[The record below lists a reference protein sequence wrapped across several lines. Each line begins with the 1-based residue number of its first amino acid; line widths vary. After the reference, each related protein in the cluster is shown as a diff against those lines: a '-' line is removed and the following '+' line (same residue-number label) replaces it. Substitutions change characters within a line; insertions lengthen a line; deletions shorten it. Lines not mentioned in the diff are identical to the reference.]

1 MSSVWLATFLVI
13 NLSWCL
19 ATRASPA
26 AWGRRL
32 AGTLLWP
39 RAPGQVPPLPTGSWL
54 CQAVIIDP
62 DTPSYPG
69 TGPVCWSTWSLS
81 EADWDS
87 PHTPVLWWV
96 LPGTVTA
103 DCISVYNGPPAR
115 WPSGCPV
122 AALQPGLV
130 TRDRRDS
137 WLPCSQSQW
146 QQTVCRH
153 GGPVLWPWPCL
164 EALSC
169 GPVTG
174 SRSCHHDSR
183 DVIA

>member
-103 DCISVYNGPPAR
+103 DCISVYNGLT
-115 WPSGCPV
+115 S
-122 AALQPGLV
+122 
-130 TRDRRDS
+130 TR
-137 WLPCSQSQW
+137 
-146 QQTVCRH
+146 
-153 GGPVLWPWPCL
+153 
-164 EALSC
+164 
-169 GPVTG
+169 TG
-174 SRSCHHDSR
+174 SEVSFVFNMRKNLWCLVPHPLINER
-183 DVIA
+183 IPFRIWEVILVMMDQR